1 MLKKLLNQCIFEM
14 RLETREPLLIKSG
27 SSVVS
32 GPDMSFVRTNRGGSV
47 EPYIPGSS
55 LKGALRSHAERI
67 ARTLKRE
74 SVCGVFESAGVTG
87 CGWRI
92 ENSHDE
98 SDYRESCPAC
108 RLFGST
114 LWKGRFR
121 TGDAYLIE
129 EDRDVNPE
137 LRDGIGIDRVSG
149 GVAGGA
155 KFDLEVM
162 PAGVTFTTQFELV
175 NFEAWQLGWT
185 AYVVRDLMEERIRLG
200 MGTARG
206 LGRVRGHLDAVTIEY
221 VGEPSAL
228 KEGLPGIG
236 ALSTD
241 EEQEAYGFA
250 ENDVAERPDGLSL
263 TRPRGALRAQAR
275 LEDESKQHELLSSVA
290 GAWDRYIRSVD
301 PIG

>member
-1 MLKKLLNQCIFEM
+1 MLKKLLNQCTFEL
-14 RLETREPLLIKSG
+14 RIETKEPLLVKSG

-32 GPDMSFVRTNRGGSV
+32 GPDMAFVRTNRGGSV
-47 EPYIPGSS
+47 EPYVPGSS
-55 LKGALRSHAERI
+55 LKGAFRSHAERI
-67 ARTLKRE
+67 ARTLKRK
-74 SVCGVFESAGVTG
+74 SVCGVFDSADVTG

-92 ENSHDE
+92 QDSKDE
-98 SDYRESCPAC
+98 SDYRDSCPAC

-129 EDRDVNPE
+129 EDRDVEPE

-149 GVAGGA
+149 GVAGSA

-162 PAGVTFTTQFELV
+162 PAGVTFATQFELV

-206 LGRVRGHLDAVTIEY
+206 LGRVKGHLDALTIEY
-221 VGEPSAL
+221 VGEPSEL
-228 KEGLPGIG
+228 EDGLPGIG
-236 ALSTD
+236 ALSTA
-241 EEQEAYGFA
+241 EEREAYGFT
-250 ENDVAERPDGLSL
+250 EDDVAERPAGLSL
-263 TRPRGALRAQAR
+263 ERPSGSLRARAR
-275 LEDESKQHELLSSVA
+275 LEKHSEQLDLMAAVA
-290 GAWDRYIRSVD
+290 ETWDSYIKTV
-301 PIG
+301 GTVE

>member
-1 MLKKLLNQCIFEM
+1 MLKKLLNQCTFEM
-14 RLETREPLLIKSG
+14 RIETQEPLLIKSG

-32 GPDMSFVRTNRGGSV
+32 GPDMTFVRTNRGGSI

-55 LKGALRSHAERI
+55 LKGVLRSHAERI
-67 ARTLKRE
+67 ARTLKPE
-74 SVCGVFESAGVTG
+74 SVCGVFDSADVTG

-92 ENSHDE
+92 EDSKDE
-98 SDYRESCPAC
+98 SDYQNSCPAC

-185 AYVVRDLMEERIRLG
+185 AYVVRDLMDERIRLG

-206 LGRVRGHLDAVTIEY
+206 LGRVRGHLDAITIEY
-221 VGEPSAL
+221 IGEPSVL
-228 KEGLPGIG
+228 EEGLPGIG

-241 EEQEAYGFA
+241 KEREAYGFA
-250 ENDVAERPDGLSL
+250 EDDVAERPGGLSL
-263 TRPRGALRAQAR
+263 SRPSGSLRARAR
-275 LEDESKQHELLSSVA
+275 LEDESDQRALLSSFA
-290 GAWDRYIRSVD
+290 GTWDRYIQSVD
-301 PIG
+301 PIA